1 MAKTKKSGHIEM
13 HKLGRL
19 NWIRAGVLG
28 ANDGVVS
35 IAALLVGLLA
45 ANVSFNTLKISGI
58 GALVAGAFSM
68 AIGEYVSVASQSDIE
83 QANIL
88 KEKKELEE
96 DQHNELAELA
106 GIYRGRGLSEELSM
120 QVAKELTAH
129 DALEAHLR
137 DELGISSLV
146 KANPLQA
153 SYVSFIAFS
162 LGGILPF
169 IFSLL
174 VKNAYSNISVGAI
187 AIVSL
192 ISMASLCAL
201 GYTSA
206 KLGGAPISKSMVRIL
221 IGGTLA
227 FIISASVGY
236 FVG

>member
-1 MAKTKKSGHIEM
+1 MAKAKNSGHIEM

-45 ANVSFNTLKISGI
+45 ANVSFATLKISGI
-58 GALVAGAFSM
+58 SALIAGAFSM

-88 KEKKELEE
+88 KETKELEE
-96 DQHNELAELA
+96 DQYNELAELA

-129 DALEAHLR
+129 NALEAHLR

-146 KANPLQA
+146 KANPMQA

-169 IFSLL
+169 IFSLI
-174 VKNAYSNISVGAI
+174 VKNIYGNISIGAI
-187 AIVSL
+187 VIVSI
-192 ISMASLCAL
+192 ISMASLCGL
-201 GYTSA
+201 GFTSS
-206 KLGGAPISKSMVRIL
+206 KLGGAPIGKSIVRIL
-221 IGGTLA
+221 IGGTFA
-227 FIISASVGY
+227 FIISASLGY
-236 FVG
+236 FVS